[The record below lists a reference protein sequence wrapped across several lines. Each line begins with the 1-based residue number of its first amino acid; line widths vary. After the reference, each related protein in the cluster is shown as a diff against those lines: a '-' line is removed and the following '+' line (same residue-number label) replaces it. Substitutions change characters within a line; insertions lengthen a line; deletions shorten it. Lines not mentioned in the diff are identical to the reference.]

1 MDAIGWYIAT
11 MHALLG
17 HDAASDALGQ
27 DRGDKTKCVICRYE
41 QQLTADSEQA
51 VNEALRPRTEV
62 LPDVGSNP
70 S

>member
-1 MDAIGWYIAT
+1 MDGIAWYIAT

-41 QQLTADSEQA
+41 QKLTPESKRA
-51 VNEALRPRTEV
+51 VEEALAPRTPTTDEEII
-62 LPDVGSNP
+62 
-70 S
+70 